1 MPHGGFAYGLLGSLA
16 IALLV
21 AALTDLK
28 RRQITNRLNAAI
40 AVIAPLY
47 WVTGGFTLTEII
59 WQIGVAAAVFVIAA
73 IFFARGSMGGGDVKL
88 LVALALWF
96 PPLAYFQLIFMMA
109 IVGGAM
115 SMIAGA
121 RNLALDPDQR
131 VLRLLAGAGTA
142 LWLVLSAYVVIVLN
156 GGTPVNFSAAA
167 ATIVP
172 AWLGG
177 TLVFGGLAAA
187 FAVLLSGALIVARK
201 QKSKLPIPYGLA
213 ISAAG
218 LWVLAIQFLPSI
230 SSVGHGPGL
239 G

>member
-1 MPHGGFAYGLLGSLA
+1 LA

-28 RRQITNRLNAAI
+28 RRQITNRLNAAV
-40 AVIAPLY
+40 AAIAPIY
-47 WVTGGFTLTEII
+47 WIMGGLSLTQIA
-59 WQIGVAAAVFVIAA
+59 WQVGVAVAVLAITT
-73 IFFARGSMGGGDVKL
+73 IFFARGAMGGGDVKL

-96 PPLAYFQLIFMMA
+96 PPLAYFQLIFMMS

-121 RNLALDPDQR
+121 RNLTLEPDQT

-142 LWLVLSAYVVIVLN
+142 LWLVLSAYVVAVLN
-156 GGTPVNFSAAA
+156 GGTPLDLAAA
-167 ATIVP
+167 ARAVIP
-172 AWLGG
+172 GWLG
-177 TLVFGGLAAA
+177 TVLIYGGLAAA

-213 ISAAG
+213 ISIAG
-218 LWVLAIQFLPSI
+218 LWVLVTQFLPPI
-230 SSVGHGPGL
+230 AWTGL
-239 G
+239 GSGLG